1 MELDSQAL
9 SSFVLGMVV
18 GLLACIAIFVLA
30 RRQLRLN
37 NRTQI
42 EQYEQTILDL
52 RQERAEGRE
61 ANRRL
66 RHELAVST
74 PEHLEQT
81 RADLADATE
90 RIESLEADLLAA
102 GEQLTVRDR
111 SLREARLAIQEI
123 RLQLEAGRI
132 GDASAQSAE
141 YLDHGIDPDEQQV
154 AAEVL
159 AADVLAEFLDDGVV
173 AAEPGAGED
182 HGAADG
188 EVTDDS
194 ELSDDADG
202 EDAEL
207 SDEADDGDDAGLSDE
222 ADDGDDAG
230 LSDGADGE
238 DAGLSDGA
246 DGEDAGLSDGADG
259 EDAELTDEAGDDDAG
274 LTDDADDGD
283 DAGLSDGADGDDD
296 AGQKCQ
302 GRQCSRSFT
311 ICKGY

>member
-18 GLLACIAIFVLA
+18 GVLVCTALFTLA

-42 EQYEQTILDL
+42 EKYEQTILDL

-74 PEHLEQT
+74 PESLEAT
-81 RADLADATE
+81 RSNLAEADE
-90 RIESLEADLLAA
+90 RIASLEADLVEA

-132 GDASAQSAE
+132 GDASAHSAE
-141 YLDHGIDPDEQQV
+141 YLDHGIDPEEQQV
-154 AAEVL
+154 AAEVT

-173 AAEPGAGED
+173 ATDPDRPEAPE
-182 HGAADG
+182 ADSG
-188 EVTDDS
+188 NGDS
-194 ELSDDADG
+194 G
-202 EDAEL
+202 NDAEAAITAVPATGPA
-207 SDEADDGDDAGLSDE
+207 ADDGDNVDDTDSGDGLLVV
-222 ADDGDDAG
+222 DGH
-230 LSDGADGE
+230 
-238 DAGLSDGA
+238 
-246 DGEDAGLSDGADG
+246 
-259 EDAELTDEAGDDDAG
+259 
-274 LTDDADDGD
+274 
-283 DAGLSDGADGDDD
+283 
-296 AGQKCQ
+296 
-302 GRQCSRSFT
+302 
-311 ICKGY
+311 